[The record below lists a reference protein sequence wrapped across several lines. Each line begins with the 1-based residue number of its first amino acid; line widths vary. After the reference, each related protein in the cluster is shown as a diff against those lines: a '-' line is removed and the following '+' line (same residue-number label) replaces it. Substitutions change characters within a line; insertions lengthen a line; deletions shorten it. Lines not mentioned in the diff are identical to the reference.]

1 MTAARSTRHVSARL
15 LTAEHAGQ
23 RDACRPGAATLT
35 RFRTRCHSGAGCRSR
50 SLEGESMKRFYA
62 VPTAGAAAVMLLA
75 LTVGRSSSS
84 SSPAG
89 ASTSTTGG
97 STAGSTSGKTYK
109 MTFIQGVAGDGFYV
123 TMGCGIQAEAKKLGN
138 VTVNI
143 QGPTQFDPTLQN
155 PIIESVT
162 AAKPDAILIAT
173 DDVSA
178 SRPPIA
184 QAMAAG
190 IKVVLVDTTLSDP
203 SGAVSQISSDN
214 LAGGADAFAAIKELV
229 PGGGQVFVV
238 NTKPGI
244 STTDERTA
252 GFAAAAKADSKFD
265 YVGTQF
271 DRDSASLAAQ
281 VTLAALQKDPGI
293 VAIFATNL
301 FSAEGAATGIR
312 QAGKSGKV
320 KVVGFDAEPD
330 EITALQQGT
339 VQALI
344 AQSPYVIGTDAVDQ
358 AVDALTGKTTT
369 PKIGTK
375 FTIITTANLSSAAS
389 QAAIYKTSC

>member
-1 MTAARSTRHVSARL
+1 MK
-15 LTAEHAGQ
+15 
-23 RDACRPGAATLT
+23 
-35 RFRTRCHSGAGCRSR
+35 RSR
-50 SLEGESMKRFYA
+50 S
-62 VPTAGAAAVMLLA
+62 VPAAGAAAALLLGVTA
-75 LTVGRSSSS
+75 ACSSSSSTTAASSASAAASTSPGTSSSS
-84 SSPAG
+84 SSA
-89 ASTSTTGG
+89 
-97 STAGSTSGKTYK
+97 STSGKSYNL
-109 MTFIQGVAGDGFYV
+109 TFIQGVAGDGFYV
-123 TMGCGIQAEAKKLGN
+123 TMGCGMQAEAKTLGN

-143 QGPTQFDPTLQN
+143 QGPTSFDATLQN

-162 AAKPDAILIAT
+162 AAHPNAIMIAP

-184 QAMAAG
+184 QAMADG
-190 IKVVLVDTTLSDP
+190 IKVVLVDTTLTDP

-214 LAGGADAFAAIKELV
+214 TAGGADAFAAVKQLV
-229 PGGGQVFVV
+229 PAGGQVFVV

-252 GFAAAAKADSKFD
+252 GFAAAAAADPKFSH
-265 YVGTQF
+265 VGVQYDQDT
-271 DRDSASLAAQ
+271 ASLAAQ
-281 VTLAALQKDPGI
+281 VTLAELQKDPGI

-344 AQSPYVIGTDAVDQ
+344 AQSPYVIGTDAVEQ
-358 AVDALTGKTTT
+358 AVDALQGKPTT

-375 FTIITTANLSSAAS
+375 FTIITNANLNSAAS

>member
-1 MTAARSTRHVSARL
+1 
-15 LTAEHAGQ
+15 
-23 RDACRPGAATLT
+23 
-35 RFRTRCHSGAGCRSR
+35 
-50 SLEGESMKRFYA
+50 MKRILA

-75 LTVGRSSSS
+75 ATAACSSSS
-84 SSPAG
+84 SSSG
-89 ASTSTTGG
+89 STTTTTGG
-97 STAGSTSGKTYK
+97 STTSAASSGKTYK

-162 AAKPDAILIAT
+162 AAHPDAILIAP

-178 SRPPIA
+178 SHPPIS

-214 LAGGADAFAAIKELV
+214 VAGGADAFAAIKQLV
-229 PGGGQVFVV
+229 PNGGQVLVV

-244 STTDERTA
+244 STTDQRQQ
-252 GFAAAAKADSKFD
+252 GFAAAAKADPKFS

-271 DRDSASLAAQ
+271 DQDTASLAAQ
-281 VTLAALQKDPGI
+281 VTLAALQKNPGI
-293 VAIFATNL
+293 VGIFAANL
-301 FSAEGAATGIR
+301 FSAEGAATGVR

-320 KVVGFDAEPD
+320 KIVGFDAEPD

-344 AQSPYVIGTDAVDQ
+344 AQSPYTIGTDAVDQ
-358 AVDALTGKTTT
+358 AVAALSGKPTT

-375 FTIITTANLSSAAS
+375 FTIITQANLSSAAS
-389 QAAIYKTSC
+389 QAAIYKTTC

>member
-1 MTAARSTRHVSARL
+1 
-15 LTAEHAGQ
+15 
-23 RDACRPGAATLT
+23 
-35 RFRTRCHSGAGCRSR
+35 
-50 SLEGESMKRFYA
+50 MKRILA

-75 LTVGRSSSS
+75 VTAACSSSS
-84 SSPAG
+84 SSS
-89 ASTSTTGG
+89 ASSTTTTTGG
-97 STAGSTSGKTYK
+97 STPSAASSGKTYK

-162 AAKPDAILIAT
+162 AAHPDAILIAP

-214 LAGGADAFAAIKELV
+214 LAGGADAFAAIKQLV
-229 PGGGQVFVV
+229 PGGGQVLVV

-244 STTDERTA
+244 STTDQRQA
-252 GFAAAAKADSKFD
+252 GFAAAAKADSKFT

-271 DRDSASLAAQ
+271 DQDTASLAAQ
-281 VTLAALQKDPGI
+281 VTLAALQKNPGI
-293 VAIFATNL
+293 VGIFAANL
-301 FSAEGAATGIR
+301 FSAEGAATGVR

-320 KVVGFDAEPD
+320 KIVGFDAEPD

-344 AQSPYVIGTDAVDQ
+344 AQSPYTIGTDAVDQ
-358 AVDALTGKTTT
+358 AVAALSGQSTT

-375 FTIITTANLSSAAS
+375 FTIITQANLSSAAS

>member
-1 MTAARSTRHVSARL
+1 MK
-15 LTAEHAGQ
+15 
-23 RDACRPGAATLT
+23 
-35 RFRTRCHSGAGCRSR
+35 R
-50 SLEGESMKRFYA
+50 SLSVPA
-62 VPTAGAAAVMLLA
+62 VGAAAALLLGVTA
-75 LTVGRSSSS
+75 ACSSSS
-84 SSPAG
+84 SSTPASSG
-89 ASTSTTGG
+89 ASTSPGAAT
-97 STAGSTSGKTYK
+97 SASSTSGASTSSKSYNLS
-109 MTFIQGVAGDGFYV
+109 FIQGVAGDGFYV
-123 TMGCGIQAEAKKLGN
+123 TMGCGMQAEAKKLGD
-138 VTVNI
+138 TVNI
-143 QGPTQFDPTLQN
+143 QGPAQFESSLQN

-162 AAKPDAILIAT
+162 ASHPDAIMIAP
-173 DDVSA
+173 DDVTA

-190 IKVVLVDTTLSDP
+190 IKVVLVDTTLTDP
-203 SGAVSQISSDN
+203 SGAVSQISSN
-214 LAGGADAFAAIKELV
+214 NTAGGADAFAAVKQLV

-238 NTKPGI
+238 NTQPGI
-244 STTDERTA
+244 STTDERTS
-252 GFAAAAKADSKFD
+252 GFAAAAKADPKFS
-265 YVGTQF
+265 YVGVQYDNDT
-271 DRDSASLAAQ
+271 AALAAQ
-281 VTLAALQKDPGI
+281 VTLAELQKDPGI

-358 AVDALTGKTTT
+358 AIAALQGKPTT

-375 FTIITTANLSSAAS
+375 FTIITTANLNTAAS

>member
-1 MTAARSTRHVSARL
+1 MK
-15 LTAEHAGQ
+15 
-23 RDACRPGAATLT
+23 
-35 RFRTRCHSGAGCRSR
+35 R
-50 SLEGESMKRFYA
+50 SLA
-62 VPTAGAAAVMLLA
+62 VPTAGTAAVMLLA
-75 LTVGRSSSS
+75 LTVGCSSSS
-84 SSPAG
+84 SSSS
-89 ASTSTTGG
+89 ASSGSTGGSTTGG
-97 STAGSTSGKTYK
+97 STSGKSYK
-109 MTFIQGVAGDGFYV
+109 LSFIQGVAGDGFYV

-143 QGPTQFDPTLQN
+143 QGPSQFDPTLQN

-162 AAKPDAILIAT
+162 ASHPNAILVAP

-178 SRPPIA
+178 SQTPID
-184 QAMAAG
+184 QAMSAG
-190 IKVVLVDTTLSDP
+190 IKVVLVDTTLNNP
-203 SGAVSQISSDN
+203 AGAVSQISSNN
-214 LAGGADAFAAIKELV
+214 LAGGADAFAAVKQLV
-229 PGGGQVFVV
+229 PGGGPVLVV

-244 STTDERTA
+244 STTDQRTS
-252 GFAAAAKADSKFD
+252 GFAAAAKADPKFSYAGVQYD
-265 YVGTQF
+265 QDT
-271 DRDSASLAAQ
+271 ASLAAQ
-281 VTLAALQKDPGI
+281 VTLAALQKNPGI

-320 KVVGFDAEPD
+320 KIVGFDAEPD

-344 AQSPYVIGTDAVDQ
+344 AQQPYVIGTNAVDQ
-358 AVDALTGKTTT
+358 AIAALTGKPTT

-375 FTIITTANLSSAAS
+375 FTIITSANLSSPAS

>member
-1 MTAARSTRHVSARL
+1 
-15 LTAEHAGQ
+15 
-23 RDACRPGAATLT
+23 
-35 RFRTRCHSGAGCRSR
+35 
-50 SLEGESMKRFYA
+50 MKRSVS
-62 VPTAGAAAVMLLA
+62 VPAAGAAAALLLGVTA
-75 LTVGRSSSS
+75 ACSSSS
-84 SSPAG
+84 SSTGASGASG
-89 ASTSTTGG
+89 ASTSGA
-97 STAGSTSGKTYK
+97 STSSGAATSGKSYN

-143 QGPTQFDPTLQN
+143 QGPSQFDSTLQN

-162 AAKPDAILIAT
+162 ASHPAAIMIAP

-184 QAMAAG
+184 QAMAGG
-190 IKVVLVDTTLSDP
+190 IKVVLVDTTLTDP

-214 LAGGADAFAAIKELV
+214 TAGGADAFAAVKQLV
-229 PGGGQVFVV
+229 PGGGQVLVV

-244 STTDERTA
+244 STTDQRTA
-252 GFAAAAKADSKFD
+252 GFAAAAKADPKFS
-265 YVGTQF
+265 YVGVQYDNDT
-271 DRDSASLAAQ
+271 ASLAAQ
-281 VTLAALQKDPGI
+281 VTLAELQKNPGI

-312 QAGKSGKV
+312 QAGKAGKV
-320 KVVGFDAEPD
+320 KVVGFDADPD
-330 EITALQQGT
+330 QITALKQGT

-344 AQSPYVIGTDAVDQ
+344 AQSPYTIGTDAVDQ
-358 AVDALTGKTTT
+358 AVAALSGKATTA
-369 PKIGTK
+369 KIGTK
-375 FTIITTANLSSAAS
+375 FTIITSANLSSAAS

>member
-1 MTAARSTRHVSARL
+1 
-15 LTAEHAGQ
+15 
-23 RDACRPGAATLT
+23 
-35 RFRTRCHSGAGCRSR
+35 
-50 SLEGESMKRFYA
+50 MKRSVS
-62 VPTAGAAAVMLLA
+62 VPAAGAAAALLLGVTA
-75 LTVGRSSSS
+75 ACSSSS
-84 SSPAG
+84 SSTSASGASTG
-89 ASTSTTGG
+89 ASTSPA
-97 STAGSTSGKTYK
+97 STSSGATTSGKSYN

-143 QGPTQFDPTLQN
+143 QGPTQFDSTLQN

-162 AAKPDAILIAT
+162 ASHPNAILIAP

-190 IKVVLVDTTLSDP
+190 IKVVLVDTTLTDP

-214 LAGGADAFAAIKELV
+214 TAGGADAFAAVKQLV
-229 PGGGQVFVV
+229 PGGGQVLVV

-244 STTDERTA
+244 STTDQRTA
-252 GFAAAAKADSKFD
+252 GFAAAAKADSKFS
-265 YVGTQF
+265 YVGVQYDNDT
-271 DRDSASLAAQ
+271 ASLAAQ
-281 VTLAALQKDPGI
+281 VTLAELQKNPGI

-312 QAGKSGKV
+312 QAGRSGKV
-320 KVVGFDAEPD
+320 KVIGFDAEPD

-358 AVDALTGKTTT
+358 AVAALQGKATT

-375 FTIITTANLSSAAS
+375 FTIITSANLDTAAS
-389 QAAIYKTSC
+389 QAAIYKTTC

>member
-1 MTAARSTRHVSARL
+1 MK
-15 LTAEHAGQ
+15 
-23 RDACRPGAATLT
+23 
-35 RFRTRCHSGAGCRSR
+35 R
-50 SLEGESMKRFYA
+50 SLS
-62 VPTAGAAAVMLLA
+62 VPAAGAAAALLLGVTA
-75 LTVGRSSSS
+75 ACSSSS
-84 SSPAG
+84 SSTSAAG
-89 ASTSTTGG
+89 ASPAASTSPGTSTSAASTGG
-97 STAGSTSGKTYK
+97 KSYNL
-109 MTFIQGVAGDGFYV
+109 TFIQGVAGDGFYV
-123 TMGCGIQAEAKKLGN
+123 TMGCGMQAEAKKLGDA
-138 VTVNI
+138 TVNI
-143 QGPTQFDPTLQN
+143 QGPSQFDATLQN

-162 AAKPDAILIAT
+162 AAHPDAIMIAP

-190 IKVVLVDTTLSDP
+190 IKVVLVDTTLTDP
-203 SGAVSQISSDN
+203 TGAVSQISSDN
-214 LAGGADAFAAIKELV
+214 TAGGADAFAAVEQLV
-229 PGGGQVFVV
+229 PKGGQVFVV

-252 GFAAAAKADSKFD
+252 GFAAAAKANSKFS
-265 YVGTQF
+265 YVGVQYDQDT
-271 DRDSASLAAQ
+271 ASLAAQ
-281 VTLAALQKDPGI
+281 VTLAELQKDPGI

-312 QAGKSGKV
+312 QAGMSGKV
-320 KVVGFDAEPD
+320 KIVGFDAEPD

-344 AQSPYVIGTDAVDQ
+344 AQSPYVIGTDAVEQ
-358 AVDALTGKTTT
+358 AVDALQGKPTT

-375 FTIITTANLSSAAS
+375 FTIITNANLNSAAS

>member
-1 MTAARSTRHVSARL
+1 
-15 LTAEHAGQ
+15 
-23 RDACRPGAATLT
+23 
-35 RFRTRCHSGAGCRSR
+35 
-50 SLEGESMKRFYA
+50 MKRFLVA
-62 VPTAGAAAVMLLA
+62 PTAGAAAVTLLA
-75 LTVGRSSSS
+75 LTVGCSSSS
-84 SSPAG
+84 SSTSATSG
-89 ASTSTTGG
+89 STTSGSTAG
-97 STAGSTSGKTYK
+97 STAGSTSGKSYK
-109 MTFIQGVAGDGFYV
+109 LSFIQGVAGDGFYV

-138 VTVNI
+138 VTVNV
-143 QGPTQFDPTLQN
+143 QGPAQFDPTLQN

-162 AAKPDAILIAT
+162 ASKPDAILIAP

-184 QAMAAG
+184 QAMSAG
-190 IKVVLVDTTLSDP
+190 IKVVLVDTTLNDP
-203 SGAVSQISSDN
+203 SGAISQISSDN
-214 LAGGADAFAAIKELV
+214 TAGGADAFAAVKQLV
-229 PGGGQVFVV
+229 PGGGQVLVV

-244 STTDERTA
+244 STTDQRTS
-252 GFAAAAKADSKFD
+252 GFAAAAKADSKFS
-265 YVGTQF
+265 YVGVQYDQDT
-271 DRDSASLAAQ
+271 ASLAAQ
-281 VTLAALQKDPGI
+281 VTLAALQKNPGI

-320 KVVGFDAEPD
+320 KIIGFDAEPD

-344 AQSPYVIGTDAVDQ
+344 AQSPYTIGTNAVDQ
-358 AVDALTGKTTT
+358 AVAALTGKTTT

-389 QAAIYKTSC
+389 QAAIYKTGC

>member
-1 MTAARSTRHVSARL
+1 MK
-15 LTAEHAGQ
+15 
-23 RDACRPGAATLT
+23 
-35 RFRTRCHSGAGCRSR
+35 R
-50 SLEGESMKRFYA
+50 SLS
-62 VPTAGAAAVMLLA
+62 VPAAGAAAALLLGVTA
-75 LTVGRSSSS
+75 ACSSSS
-84 SSPAG
+84 SSTSSASASTG
-89 ASTSTTGG
+89 ASTGASASGAAT
-97 STAGSTSGKTYK
+97 TSGSSSGGKNYN

-143 QGPTQFDPTLQN
+143 QGPSQFDATLQN

-162 AAKPDAILIAT
+162 AAHPDAIMIAP

-190 IKVVLVDTTLSDP
+190 IKVVLVDTTLTDP

-214 LAGGADAFAAIKELV
+214 TAGGADAFAAVKQLV

-252 GFAAAAKADSKFD
+252 GFAAAAKADPKFS
-265 YVGTQF
+265 YVGVQYDQDT
-271 DRDSASLAAQ
+271 ASLAAQ
-281 VTLAALQKDPGI
+281 VTLAELQKDPGI

-312 QAGKSGKV
+312 QAGMSGKV

-358 AVDALTGKTTT
+358 AVDALQGKPTT

-375 FTIITTANLSSAAS
+375 FTIITTANLNSAAS

>member
-1 MTAARSTRHVSARL
+1 MKRSLAKPAAGATAVLLLSLTAA
-15 LTAEHAGQ
+15 
-23 RDACRPGAATLT
+23 AC
-35 RFRTRCHSGAGCRSR
+35 
-50 SLEGESMKRFYA
+50 
-62 VPTAGAAAVMLLA
+62 
-75 LTVGRSSSS
+75 SSSS
-84 SSPAG
+84 SS
-89 ASTSTTGG
+89 STSSG
-97 STAGSTSGKTYK
+97 STATSSSTGGSTSGKTYK

-143 QGPTQFDPTLQN
+143 QGPSQFDPTLQN

-162 AAKPDAILIAT
+162 AAHPNAILIAP
-173 DDVSA
+173 DDVTA

-184 QAMAAG
+184 AAMAAG

-214 LAGGADAFAAIKELV
+214 VAGGADAFTAIKQLV
-229 PGGGQVFVV
+229 PGGGQVLVV
-238 NTKPGI
+238 NVKPGV
-244 STTDERTA
+244 STTDQRQQ
-252 GFAAAAKADSKFD
+252 GFATAAKADSKFD

-271 DRDSASLAAQ
+271 DQDSASVAAQ
-281 VTLAALQKDPGI
+281 VTLAALQKNPGI
-293 VAIFATNL
+293 VGIFAANL
-301 FSAEGAATGIR
+301 FSAEGAATGVR

-320 KVVGFDAEPD
+320 KIVGFDAEPD

-344 AQSPYVIGTDAVDQ
+344 AQSPYTIGTDAVDQ
-358 AVDALTGKTTT
+358 AYAALTGKPTTA
-369 PKIGTK
+369 KIGTK
-375 FTIITTANLSSAAS
+375 FTIITKDNLSTAAS

>member
-1 MTAARSTRHVSARL
+1 
-15 LTAEHAGQ
+15 
-23 RDACRPGAATLT
+23 
-35 RFRTRCHSGAGCRSR
+35 
-50 SLEGESMKRFYA
+50 MKRFYA

-75 LTVGRSSSS
+75 LTVGCSSSS
-84 SSPAG
+84 SSTG

-97 STAGSTSGKTYK
+97 STAGSSSGKTYK

-162 AAKPDAILIAT
+162 AAKPDAILIAP
-173 DDVSA
+173 DDVTA
-178 SRPPIA
+178 SQTPID
-184 QAMAAG
+184 QAMSAG
-190 IKVVLVDTTLSDP
+190 IKVVLVDTTLNNP
-203 SGAVSQISSDN
+203 AGAVSQISSDN
-214 LAGGADAFAAIKELV
+214 LAGGADAFAAVKQLV
-229 PGGGQVFVV
+229 PGGGQVLVV

-244 STTDERTA
+244 STTDQRTS
-252 GFAAAAKADSKFD
+252 GFAAAAKADSKFQ
-265 YVGTQF
+265 YVGVQYDQDT
-271 DRDSASLAAQ
+271 ASLAAQ
-281 VTLAALQKDPGI
+281 VTLAALQKNPGI

-320 KVVGFDAEPD
+320 KIVGFDAEPD

-344 AQSPYVIGTDAVDQ
+344 AQSPYVIGTDEVDQ
-358 AVDALTGKTTT
+358 AVDALTGKPTT

-375 FTIITTANLSSAAS
+375 FTIITSSNLSSAAS

>member
-1 MTAARSTRHVSARL
+1 MK
-15 LTAEHAGQ
+15 
-23 RDACRPGAATLT
+23 
-35 RFRTRCHSGAGCRSR
+35 R
-50 SLEGESMKRFYA
+50 SLS
-62 VPTAGAAAVMLLA
+62 VPAAGAAAALLLGVTA
-75 LTVGRSSSS
+75 ACSSSS
-84 SSPAG
+84 SSTSSASASTG
-89 ASTSTTGG
+89 ASTGASASGAAT
-97 STAGSTSGKTYK
+97 TSGSSSGGKNYN

-143 QGPTQFDPTLQN
+143 QGPSQFDATLQN

-162 AAKPDAILIAT
+162 ASHPDAILIAP

-190 IKVVLVDTTLSDP
+190 IKVVLVDTTLTDP

-214 LAGGADAFAAIKELV
+214 TAGGADAFAAVKQLV

-252 GFAAAAKADSKFD
+252 GFAAAAKADPKFS
-265 YVGTQF
+265 YVGVQYDNDT
-271 DRDSASLAAQ
+271 AALAAQ
-281 VTLAALQKDPGI
+281 VTLAELQKNPGI
-293 VAIFATNL
+293 TAIFATNL

-358 AVDALTGKTTT
+358 AVAALQGKPTT

-375 FTIITTANLSSAAS
+375 FTIITSANLSSAAS